1 MSGRKAKVARLQ
13 RRSRSERQVNVD
25 KILATTSEVLGVD
38 FSDLP
43 TARAVQVPVGWLRAM
58 MQQSRAIVT
67 LSEAALDG
75 ATAPNRR
82 SASEILLRLQ
92 WLATLPPE
100 KRADAIDAMIDEE
113 KRLTENHKVHVVEMG
128 LTEPPDLGN
137 VDAVITLAGDD
148 TQIKQQAKSIKDA
161 AAAATGVGLYRAW
174 RDETQMAHA
183 TVQLAAAH
191 APVRDNRF
199 ERGIAPERDQDLS
212 LTLNLAAFAVMYAS
226 RLLLDAG
233 VDKDSAFRFFNSFF
247 DGIRKAI

>member
-1 MSGRKAKVARLQ
+1 MQ

-25 KILATTSEVLGVD
+25 KMLATTSEVLGVD

-43 TARAVQVPVGWLRAM
+43 TARTVQVPVGWLRAM

-67 LSEAALDG
+67 LSEAALES
-75 ATAPNRR
+75 AAAPNRR

-100 KRADAIDAMIDEE
+100 TRADRIDAMIDEE

-128 LTEPPDLGN
+128 LTEPPDLGD
-137 VDAVITLAGDD
+137 VDAVITMATNDPL
-148 TQIKQQAKSIKDA
+148 IKQQARNIKDA
-161 AAAATGVGLYRAW
+161 AAAAIGVGLYRAW

-191 APVRDNRF
+191 APVCDNRF
-199 ERGIAPERDQDLS
+199 ERGIAPERDQNLS
-212 LTLNLAAFAVMYAS
+212 LALNSAAVAVVYTS

-233 VDKDSAFRFFNSFF
+233 VDKDSALRFFNSFF